1 MKQML
6 SNYGIKQNIMTLYF
20 DNMSEINILKNY
32 VQYSKTKYI

>member
-1 MKQML
+1 MKQIL